1 MFLFSLQLVISIMKS
16 GILNTLKAYKYS
28 FDPLKYCYNTVE
40 YLTHLKTKQIESRI
54 PIYIDSKFKHRNPE
68 KKYKEKH

>member
-28 FDPLKYCYNTVE
+28 FDPLKYCYNMVE
-40 YLTHLKTKQIESRI
+40 YLTHLKTK
-54 PIYIDSKFKHRNPE
+54 
-68 KKYKEKH
+68 